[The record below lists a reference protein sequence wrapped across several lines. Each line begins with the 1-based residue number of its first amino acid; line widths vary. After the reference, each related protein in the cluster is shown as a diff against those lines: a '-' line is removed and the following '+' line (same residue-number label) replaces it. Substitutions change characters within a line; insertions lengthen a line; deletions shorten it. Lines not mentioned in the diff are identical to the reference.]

1 MGGDSCWKL
10 EPRIEGEQSGLRGS
24 LCLGSSACN
33 FKLHTSSKI
42 HFEGTHHPLLIIP
55 MNGPHARIA
64 RRERPKGANAP
75 KTRRRRICLDG
86 RSRHRRLRLD
96 GQSYLG
102 TTNNPAAP
110 LTMYGDPGAEAMLV
124 GVIV

>member
-42 HFEGTHHPLLIIP
+42 HFEGTPHPLLIIP

-64 RRERPKGANAP
+64 RRERPKGANAH
-75 KTRRRRICLDG
+75 KTRRRRIC
-86 RSRHRRLRLD
+86 LD